1 MTEMKRTGKCSH
13 CRRPVEGL
21 VFVPVTPL
29 RPKRLKTHQDE
40 PEPEAFYQ
48 SVQEF
53 LQQATGHRTA
63 SEAPGPPARPGSPL
77 SALPFEP
84 SMTFAGARPGYVFM
98 LGEHGMGYYRD
109 GAETSRSA
117 ATGLRPIARPQPQPA
132 PAGRPPHAA
141 AATAATQSGR
151 REENAEASSECCDLQ
166 CRKRCYLLCIYL
178 LFIAAS
184 IVMIIMSESIKQGW
198 YVTEV
203 LCNATNEWQC
213 EFYQMATE
221 CKGAT
226 DVGDGLVGTNC
237 TAVEHYIPTFSVGG
251 GSISERF
258 SCSRYQ
264 IIEPAGVEQCKQ
276 MAANLTGSVKACYF
290 DEDSDTCYAGAG
302 PHDEATAAALLITGI
317 VLLVICTPPCIFCF
331 LLVLFVD

>member
-1 MTEMKRTGKCSH
+1 MELTDPS
-13 CRRPVEGL
+13 
-21 VFVPVTPL
+21 
-29 RPKRLKTHQDE
+29 
-40 PEPEAFYQ
+40 
-48 SVQEF
+48 
-53 LQQATGHRTA
+53 QALHSLT
-63 SEAPGPPARPGSPL
+63 
-77 SALPFEP
+77 SALAPTLAPTQDVFPGEELVSISGRNSTIGYVCGALTLHLSSGRVIECKGDNPCLDAPFTHHAAASPSGYHEP
-84 SMTFAGARPGYVFM
+84 TFANGRC
-98 LGEHGMGYYRD
+98 
-109 GAETSRSA
+109 
-117 ATGLRPIARPQPQPA
+117 TGLRPIARPQPQPA

-198 YVTEV
+198 YVTEA
-203 LCNATNEWQC
+203 LCRATNEWQC

-221 CKGAT
+221 CKVAPIGA
-226 DVGDGLVGTNC
+226 GLVDTNC

-276 MAANLTGSVKACYF
+276 MAANLTGSLKACHF
-290 DEDSDTCYAGAG
+290 DEDSDTCYAGAE
-302 PHDEATAAALLITGI
+302 PHDEATAEALLITGI
-317 VLLVICTPPCIFCF
+317 VLLTICTLPCTLGFLFC
-331 LLVLFVD
+331 LVGCVAGVCS